1 MISLMITYRREPLI
15 QFQPEW
21 FYPFQ
26 KMVAFPSGVSGNNL
40 MKSSI
45 LIKITCSLMLHTL
58 LAILIFSVLRN
69 RDHVFA

>member
-26 KMVAFPSGVSGNNL
+26 KIVAFPSGVSGN
-40 MKSSI
+40 
-45 LIKITCSLMLHTL
+45 TL
-58 LAILIFSVLRN
+58 
-69 RDHVFA
+69 